1 MFKELYKQLLYR
13 NLSNIPGWNTKR
25 KIIVIESDDWGSI
38 RMPSTNVFN
47 LMNKQGLDCSGTSLR
62 YNQYDTLAS
71 RDDFSALFETLSY
84 FKDINGNAPVFT
96 ALSVVANPDFNMIRD
111 SGFSEYYYE
120 PFTKTLDRYYGS
132 SNSFPMWLEGIRK
145 KLFVPQF
152 HGREHLNVYVW
163 MNALR
168 ENNEEARFAFDQGCW
183 GFNNKHRFGISYQA
197 AFDIEHINQLVQ
209 QKEIIKDGLN
219 LFEKIFGYRAK
230 YFVPPNGPFNN
241 NLEDISRNEGI
252 SFMSSSKI
260 QHEPLGDRKNKIVL
274 HYFGQKNKYSQYYIT
289 RNCFFEPS
297 ENAKNWVDSCLKE
310 IEIAFRWY
318 KPAVISSH
326 RVNYIGVHYQYN
338 RDNSLQQLK
347 SLLDNILNK
356 WHDVEFM
363 TSDALGEL
371 IAKSR

>member
-1 MFKELYKQLLYR
+1 MISDFNR
-13 NLSNIPGWNTKR
+13 NLCNIIGKKTK

-38 RMPSTNVFN
+38 RMPSIHAFD
-47 LMNKQGLDCSGTSLR
+47 LMNKKGIDFSGESFR
-62 YNQYDTLAS
+62 YNKFDTLAS
-71 RDDFSALFETLSY
+71 IQDFVSLYETLSL
-84 FKDINGNAPVFT
+84 FHDIQGNKPNFT
-96 ALSVVANPDFNMIRD
+96 AISVVANPDFNKIRD

-120 PFTKTLDRYYGS
+120 PFTKTLERYYDT
-132 SNSFPMWLEGIRK
+132 SNSFPMWLEGIRQ

-168 ENNEEARFAFDQGCW
+168 ENNQEARFAFDQGCW

-197 AFDIEHINQLVQ
+197 AFDIEHIDQLVQ
-209 QKEIIKDGLN
+209 QTEIIKDGLN

-241 NLEDISRNEGI
+241 KLEEISKNNGI
-252 SFMSSSKI
+252 SFMSNSKI
-260 QHEPLGDRKNKIVL
+260 QYEPLGNGKKQIVL
-274 HYFGQKNKYSQYYIT
+274 HYFGQKNKYNQYYIT
-289 RNCFFEPS
+289 RNCFFEP
-297 ENAKNWVDSCLKE
+297 NKPGKDWVDSCLNE
-310 IEIAFRWY
+310 ISIAFRWH

-347 SLLDNILNK
+347 RLLNNILKK
-356 WHDVEFM
+356 WPDVEFM